1 MQLKVN
7 LRSGKIFSAS
17 VTLELYLC
25 YVEETYKVSK
35 KIRRHEEILPKDL
48 TRQVTC
54 EQVCKEN
61 PNPVDKT

>member
-1 MQLKVN
+1 M
-7 LRSGKIFSAS
+7 
-17 VTLELYLC
+17 ELYLC

-61 PNPVDKT
+61 PNPVDKTWS